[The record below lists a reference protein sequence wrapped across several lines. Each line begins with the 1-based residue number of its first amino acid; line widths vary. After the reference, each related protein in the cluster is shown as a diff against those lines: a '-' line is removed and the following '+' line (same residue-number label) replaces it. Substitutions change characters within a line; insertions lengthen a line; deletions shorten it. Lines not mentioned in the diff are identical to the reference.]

1 MVSSLNIVCQCVH
14 TKVLQHVRISFVC
27 FYRAILKF
35 SDNFPSAFVERFEG
49 KCKGAVKNER

>member
-1 MVSSLNIVCQCVH
+1 MVSSFNTVCQCVH
-14 TKVLQHVRISFVC
+14 TKVLQHVRLSFVC

-49 KCKGAVKNER
+49 RWKGAVKNER